1 MRKRV
6 LSTFFALGLALC
18 MVSADARK
26 KFNDT
31 ALKSENA
38 SMNDLLAM
46 HGVEQTAW
54 LENIT
59 DLVIPWCIK

>member
-1 MRKRV
+1 
-6 LSTFFALGLALC
+6 

-31 ALKSENA
+31 ALKSEDA

-46 HGVEQTAW
+46 LGVEQTTW